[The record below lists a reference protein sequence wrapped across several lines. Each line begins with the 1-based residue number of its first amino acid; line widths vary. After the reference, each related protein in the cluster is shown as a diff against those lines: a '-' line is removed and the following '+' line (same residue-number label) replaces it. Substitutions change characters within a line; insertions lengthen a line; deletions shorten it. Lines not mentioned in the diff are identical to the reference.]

1 MCYKLY
7 QTLLRNLESTT
18 TTDSVS
24 ILHIKTVFPDV
35 VTDAKGMLECFDF
48 SMEKMA
54 FAFGVTLG
62 ELVGNRRQD

>member
-1 MCYKLY
+1 
-7 QTLLRNLESTT
+7 
-18 TTDSVS
+18 VS
-24 ILHIKTVFPDV
+24 RVL
-35 VTDAKGMLECFDF
+35 VTDAKGILECFDF